1 MKYVYWILG
10 LVVLAGIGWLAS
22 QSRPVIN
29 NSAVEM
35 AEVIVNSPTANS
47 TIASPLT
54 VSGTAVGNWY
64 FEASFPIQLLNASN
78 QVVGTG
84 LAEAQSD
91 WMTSSPV
98 PFNANI
104 IFPTQTPGSSG
115 SLVLHKDNPS
125 GDSQNDDSFTV
136 PVMF

>member
-10 LVVLAGIGWLAS
+10 LIVLAGIGWWAS
-22 QSRPVIN
+22 QSRPIIDNTVI
-29 NSAVEM
+29 ETPD
-35 AEVIVNSPTANS
+35 VIVNSPVAGS

-64 FEASFPIQLLNASN
+64 FEASFPIKLLDSNN
-78 QVVGTG
+78 QVIGTG

-91 WMTSSPV
+91 WMASSPI

-104 IFPTQTPGSSG
+104 IFPTQIPGSSG

-125 GDSQNDDSFTV
+125 GDPQNDATFTL
-136 PVMF
+136 PVTF